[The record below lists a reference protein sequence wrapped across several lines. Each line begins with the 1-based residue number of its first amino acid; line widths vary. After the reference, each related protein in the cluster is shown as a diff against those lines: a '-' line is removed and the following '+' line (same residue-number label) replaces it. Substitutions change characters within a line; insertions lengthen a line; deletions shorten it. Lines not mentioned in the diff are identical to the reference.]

1 MKILLVIF
9 LFFFTQA
16 QPNDFKG
23 YGTKLDILD
32 RQTTKKYEL
41 VIPNGQL
48 IDLGLD
54 SLIVYQCIS
63 FDSEMYTDQVALI
76 HLFKKK
82 NQSINKKEETI
93 FLGWIVKSS
102 PSLVVIEHPTYE
114 IKLNECLE
122 YDPLYFKRKLI
133 N

>member
-1 MKILLVIF
+1 MKIVLIIF
-9 LFFFTQA
+9 LSLSTLA
-16 QPNDFKG
+16 RANDFKG

-54 SLIVYQCIS
+54 SLIVFQCIS
-63 FDSEMYTDQVALI
+63 FDKEKLTDHVALI
-76 HLFKKK
+76 HLFKKN
-82 NQSINKKEETI
+82 NQFINKKEETI

-122 YDPLYFKRKLI
+122 YDPLYFKKELI

>member
-1 MKILLVIF
+1 MKILLALFLSVIT
-9 LFFFTQA
+9 LAQA
-16 QPNDFKG
+16 NDFKG

-63 FDSEMYTDQVALI
+63 FDSETFADQVALI

-82 NQSINKKEETI
+82 NQSIKKKEETI
-93 FLGWIVKSS
+93 FLGWILKSS

-122 YDPLYFKRKLI
+122 YDPLYFERKLI

>member
-1 MKILLVIF
+1 MKTLLVIF
-9 LFFFTQA
+9 LSFFTLAQA
-16 QPNDFKG
+16 NDFKG

-48 IDLGLD
+48 IDIGLD

-63 FDSEMYTDQVALI
+63 FDKEILTDHLALI
-76 HLFKKK
+76 HLFKKR

-93 FLGWIVKSS
+93 FLGWIVRSS

-122 YDPLYFKRKLI
+122 YDPLYFEKKLI

>member
-9 LFFFTQA
+9 LFFFTQI

-63 FDSEMYTDQVALI
+63 FDSEMFTDQVALI
-76 HLFKKK
+76 HLFKKRIS
-82 NQSINKKEETI
+82 QLIKKKKLS
-93 FLGWIVKSS
+93 FLAG
-102 PSLVVIEHPTYE
+102 L
-114 IKLNECLE
+114 
-122 YDPLYFKRKLI
+122 
-133 N
+133 

>member
-1 MKILLVIF
+1 MIF
-9 LFFFTQA
+9 LINKNRENSFSNIFIFFTQI

-63 FDSEMYTDQVALI
+63 FDSEMFTDQVALI

-102 PSLVVIEHPTYE
+102 PSLVVIETSN
-114 IKLNECLE
+114 IR
-122 YDPLYFKRKLI
+122 DQT
-133 N
+133 